1 MTAQPDHPAGFTS
14 RGPALRPYA
23 YVIFALLFV
32 AAVITLLVGSETA
45 AGVATVAMIGV
56 MTTAGIMFTRKA
68 GRLDP
73 RERSGWFLIGIAVFL
88 SVTGIVVVGIR
99 ITVSEAPVFGWH
111 DLVFFAMYGFLIA
124 GVASLPHTSGTSLQ
138 RTRIGLDGLIGA
150 VSMGVLA
157 WVLILQDV
165 IHVLEGA
172 PPWERVVGSMYPFL
186 DFVLLTVAMI
196 VTLRRSTYRFDVRL
210 LLLTTGL
217 VALSLGDLS
226 FLIAG
231 VGKSFEE
238 ATPFFPFHLLTAA
251 CFFATAALVD
261 RVPATREY
269 AERRTP
275 LWAMVMPYGAAALML
290 SLLVVSVVTT
300 RTVDRLLFFGS
311 LAVAG
316 LVIGRQVIAIRE
328 NRVLIERQR
337 NALVSSISHELR
349 TPLTSM
355 VGFLDL
361 LLHGEINER
370 SERQEMTGIV
380 YAQASYM
387 ARIVSDLVML
397 ARGNPDEI
405 KLEPAAVRV
414 RELIDSSVTASG
426 LDAGTVEVRAR
437 PDLVAAVDGDRLQQ
451 VLVNLLANSLRY
463 GGEHRLVVARAMA
476 SDLTLEVHDDGPGVP
491 KKYELVIWDR
501 FERGPNRLNASV
513 PGSGIGLAIVDAIA
527 RAHGGTASY
536 RRSEELGGACFAVH
550 LPGRVLA
557 GVGPVAATTSPQPT
571 EARRTA

>member
-1 MTAQPDHPAGFTS
+1 MTIADGPGGLASQRPAF
-14 RGPALRPYA
+14 RPYA
-23 YVIFALLFV
+23 YVIFVLLFL
-32 AAVITLLVGSETA
+32 AAVVTLFVDSETA
-45 AGVATVAMIGV
+45 AAVATVAMIGV
-56 MTTAGIMFTRKA
+56 NVTAAVMFIRKA

-73 RERSGWFLIGIAVFL
+73 RERTGWLLIGVAVVIAVI
-88 SVTGIVVVGIR
+88 GIVVVGIR
-99 ITVSEAPVFGWH
+99 FTVSESPVFGWH
-111 DLVFFAMYGFLIA
+111 DLFFFAMYGFLIA
-124 GVASLPHTSGTSLQ
+124 GVAALPHVSGTSLQ

-157 WVLILQDV
+157 WVLILSDV
-165 IHVLEGA
+165 IHVLETA
-172 PPWERVVGSMYPFL
+172 SPWERVVGSMYPFL

-210 LLLTTGL
+210 LLVTTGL

-226 FLIAG
+226 FLVAG

-238 ATPFFPFHLLTAA
+238 ATPFFPFHLLAAA
-251 CFFATAALVD
+251 CFFATASIVD
-261 RVPATREY
+261 RVPAAREY

-275 LWAMVMPYGAAALML
+275 LWAMVMPYGAAAVML
-290 SLLVVSVVTT
+290 TLLVASVVST
-300 RTVDRLLFFGS
+300 RTVDQLLFFGC
-311 LAVAG
+311 LTIAG
-316 LVIGRQVIAIRE
+316 LVIIRQVVAIRE
-328 NRVLIERQR
+328 NRVFIERQR

-361 LLHGEINER
+361 LLHGEIKESR
-370 SERQEMTGIV
+370 ERQEMTGIV
-380 YAQASYM
+380 HQQASYM

-405 KLEPAAVRV
+405 EREPTAVRV
-414 RELIDSSVTASG
+414 RELIEASVTASG
-426 LDAGTVEVRAR
+426 LEAGTVEIRAR
-437 PDLVAAVDGDRLQQ
+437 EDLVAAVDGDRLQQ
-451 VLVNLLANSLRY
+451 VLVNLLANSFRY
-463 GGEHRLVVARAMA
+463 GGEHRLVAARAVA
-476 SDLTLEVHDDGPGVP
+476 SDLTFEVHDDGPGVP

-527 RAHGGTASY
+527 RAHGGAASY
-536 RRSEELGGACFAVH
+536 RRSDELGGACFSVH

-557 GVGPVAATTSPQPT
+557 GVGPVATTPPPSVAP
-571 EARRTA
+571 ARRTA